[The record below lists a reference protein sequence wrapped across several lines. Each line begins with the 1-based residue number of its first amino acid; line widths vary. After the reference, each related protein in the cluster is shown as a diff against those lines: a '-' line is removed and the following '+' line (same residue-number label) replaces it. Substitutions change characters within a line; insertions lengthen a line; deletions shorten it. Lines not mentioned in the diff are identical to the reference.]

1 MQHFQDDR
9 PIFSLGEKRN
19 VSYQP
24 GALEITCHPQ
34 PLFPTMHVLIKS
46 SHCQA
51 LFAFPSKLS
60 PLIMSDS
67 AWELF
72 IYKHTIS
79 SISLSLSSLI
89 DETLGGHGE
98 WLGWQCCCSGL
109 RQCHCEGFCEPAQ
122 AGSGSEVYFSPL
134 LVQPSGLCPELL
146 LAGGG
151 TLQPCSRAV
160 GIIFLS
166 WLQQQEGSLR
176 RAAAL
181 HLQANNVVVWKLSV
195 LWSGICCPFG

>member
-1 MQHFQDDR
+1 MLCQISHLCTIKLILICFSLNLLPDSFQAGKKVPGILCLAGCHCFSADSLPVNAMFGMQHFQDDR

-34 PLFPTMHVLIKS
+34 PVFPTMHVLIKS

-98 WLGWQCCCSGL
+98 
-109 RQCHCEGFCEPAQ
+109 
-122 AGSGSEVYFSPL
+122 
-134 LVQPSGLCPELL
+134 
-146 LAGGG
+146 
-151 TLQPCSRAV
+151 
-160 GIIFLS
+160 
-166 WLQQQEGSLR
+166 
-176 RAAAL
+176 
-181 HLQANNVVVWKLSV
+181 
-195 LWSGICCPFG
+195 